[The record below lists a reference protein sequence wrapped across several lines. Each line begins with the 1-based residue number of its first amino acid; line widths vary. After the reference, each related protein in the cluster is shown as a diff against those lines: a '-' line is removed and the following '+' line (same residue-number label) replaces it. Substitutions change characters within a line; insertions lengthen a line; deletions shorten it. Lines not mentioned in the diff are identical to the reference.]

1 MNLAQIM
8 AMRKRRASTTT
19 TTTTTTANG
28 NDDDDDDDDDDE
40 NVHYDDNDAMD
51 DYDECEVTGEEG
63 SAALSHTTLSTFNG
77 PSLIT
82 FDGDQTLY
90 SDGANFESNP
100 RLATYLYI
108 LLKHAIIGFVTIF

>member
-8 AMRKRRASTTT
+8 AMRKRRTPTATSTTT
-19 TTTTTTANG
+19 TEHG
-28 NDDDDDDDDDDE
+28 NDDDDE

-51 DYDECEVTGEEG
+51 DYDDSEVTGEEG
-63 SAALSHTTLSTFNG
+63 SAALPHTTLSTFNG

-82 FDGDQTLY
+82 FDGDQTLF

-100 RLATYLYI
+100 RLFHFLVY
-108 LLKHAIIGFVTIF
+108 